1 MKKTILALSLLF
13 VTQSC
18 FAYLEEGKTADIEML
33 QDKGYSQATLKML
46 DRATSQLQGAK
57 GSEHYVRYYSD
68 YTPKHGLAA
77 FYNKAKIYIDPVMN
91 DDYFGI
97 HESDFTNAWF
107 YDLEDSSVKPVGSAN
122 ESTSIE
128 SL

>member
-68 YTPKHGLAA
+68 YAPKNGLAA
-77 FYNKAKIYIDPVMN
+77 FYNKAKIYIDPAMN
-91 DDYFGI
+91 DDYFGK

-107 YDLEDSSVKPVGSAN
+107 FDLEDSTVKPSGN
-122 ESTSIE
+122 TNSTSIE